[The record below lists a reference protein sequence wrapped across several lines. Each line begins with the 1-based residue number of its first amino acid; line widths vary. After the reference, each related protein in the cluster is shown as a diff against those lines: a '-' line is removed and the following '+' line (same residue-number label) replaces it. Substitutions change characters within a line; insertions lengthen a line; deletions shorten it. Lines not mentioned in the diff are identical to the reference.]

1 LTAGLKKS
9 KVKCY
14 NCQKTG
20 HYARDCWSP
29 TKRVEKNANLVI
41 EEEKVAALLLV
52 HNNRMQDKANMWYLD
67 NKASKHICEDKDKF
81 MELDETIRGNV
92 IFTNHS
98 KVSIKGTDNGKMS
111 DFD

>member
-1 LTAGLKKS
+1 LTVGLKKS

-41 EEEKVAALLLV
+41 EEEKVPLLLV

-67 NKASKHICEDKDKF
+67 NKANKHMCGDKDKF
-81 MELDETIRGNV
+81 MELDEIIRGNV
-92 IFTNHS
+92 IFTDHS
-98 KVSIKGTDNGKMS
+98 KVSIK
-111 DFD
+111 